1 MASFRPYWLRQP
13 LALAS
18 LLRDR
23 TVISFFAHPV
33 AAVFV
38 ATGTGIAPFVSMARS
53 GAEGF
58 VLLHGVRTSADL
70 YYERISRAAA
80 GSYVPCLSRGSNV
93 SSVRHEVFFGRVNE
107 YIEGH
112 LPQRRYDF
120 YLSGRGEMIRD
131 VTLLVDDLFPDSRV
145 YSEIFF

>member
-1 MASFRPYWLRQP
+1 
-13 LALAS
+13 
-18 LLRDR
+18 
-23 TVISFFAHPV
+23 
-33 AAVFV
+33 VFV

-53 GAEGF
+53 GVGGF

-70 YYERISRAAA
+70 YYERIFRAAA
-80 GSYVPCLSRGSNV
+80 GSYVPCLSRGSAV
-93 SSVRHEVFFGRVNE
+93 SCVRHEVFFGRVNE

-112 LPQRRYDF
+112 LPRRGYDF